1 MSLFLYSLQ
10 VKRGFLLKIAQV
22 CPRYFPYIGGVE
34 TNVKEISERLVLE
47 NHDVEVITTDPS
59 GKLKKKIQ

>member
-1 MSLFLYSLQ
+1 M
-10 VKRGFLLKIAQV
+10 KIAQV
-22 CPRYFPYIGGVE
+22 CPRYFPCIGGVE

-59 GKLKKKIQ
+59 GKLRKKDIRSKNNYSNF